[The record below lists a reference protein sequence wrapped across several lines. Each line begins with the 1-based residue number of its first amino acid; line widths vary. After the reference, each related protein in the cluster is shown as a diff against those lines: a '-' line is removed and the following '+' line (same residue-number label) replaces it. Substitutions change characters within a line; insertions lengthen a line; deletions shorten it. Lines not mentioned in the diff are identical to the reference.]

1 MVHGKR
7 SAGEQKE
14 AEMMDGVIKNRAA
27 PSALATWMKWVKL
40 HAAVLPI
47 RAVSAT

>member
-14 AEMMDGVIKNRAA
+14 AEMMDGVIKN
-27 PSALATWMKWVKL
+27 SDVSQY
-40 HAAVLPI
+40 VLPSF
-47 RAVSAT
+47 A